1 MTILIGFDQSR
12 YRDFKNYY
20 LRYITKYLK
29 CYFLKLLSYTRF
41 IELMPSVIVPLSSYL
56 NTRLG
61 EPTGIAC
68 IDSTK
73 IAVCHIIR
81 AKRNKVFDGK
91 AKHGKGTMG
100 WFFGFKLHLIV
111 NHLGEILS
119 VKITEGNVDDR
130 KPVTDMAAS
139 LTGKLYGDKGYLSK
153 ALTGEL
159 LENGV
164 ELVTNVRSNMKKKAI
179 SLWDKA
185 MLLKRCLIE
194 TINDQLKNIAYV
206 EDTRHR
212 SVSGFMTNML
222 AGLIA
227 YCIKEDKPSINLNEE
242 EIYLMA
248 TMNISIA

>member
-1 MTILIGFDQSR
+1 
-12 YRDFKNYY
+12 
-20 LRYITKYLK
+20 
-29 CYFLKLLSYTRF
+29 
-41 IELMPSVIVPLSSYL
+41 
-56 NTRLG
+56 
-61 EPTGIAC
+61 
-68 IDSTK
+68 
-73 IAVCHIIR
+73 
-81 AKRNKVFDGK
+81 
-91 AKHGKGTMG
+91 MG

-159 LENGV
+159 LEDGV
-164 ELVTNVRSNMKKKAI
+164 ELITNVRSNMKKKTI

-185 MLLKRCLIE
+185 MLSKRYLIE
-194 TINDQLKNIAYV
+194 TINDQLNNISYV
-206 EDTRHR
+206 EHTRHR

-227 YCIKEDKPSINLNEE
+227 YYIKEGKPSIDLNEE
-242 EIYLMA
+242 EIDMMA
-248 TMNISIA
+248 TMNTSIS